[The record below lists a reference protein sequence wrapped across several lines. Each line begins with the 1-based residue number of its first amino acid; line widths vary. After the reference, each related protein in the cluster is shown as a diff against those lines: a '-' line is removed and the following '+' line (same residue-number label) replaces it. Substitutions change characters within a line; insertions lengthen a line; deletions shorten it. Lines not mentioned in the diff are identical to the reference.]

1 MSGTKGVINV
11 KRNDRKGKVIISPFF
26 FLGNALGSACYL
38 QCFFHTRIE
47 VFLMTN
53 KQWTITIISG
63 IMFVLGINVW
73 AASRDAKLKEIF
85 NDLSVDYSSQQSQIY

>member
-1 MSGTKGVINV
+1 
-11 KRNDRKGKVIISPFF
+11 
-26 FLGNALGSACYL
+26 
-38 QCFFHTRIE
+38 
-47 VFLMTN
+47 MTN